1 MPRISVELA
10 AQLTSLWCVPAR
22 TFFDNILRFVAQ
34 GPEASPSAGGVSE
47 VASQLASHGTAAAA
61 VAAASVVRATRS
73 MSRRLSQAVSGA
85 HRLICHTGLWRQP
98 AHASNVPFRA
108 HYLLHNVHLPAKLHN
123 VRHQREYECRLP
135 TVTPAGA
142 VAASEQHEEPD
153 VQSLEVGRRGAAG
166 RRATRSRRAA

>member
-22 TFFDNILRFVAQ
+22 TFLDNILRFVAQ
-34 GPEASPSAGGVSE
+34 GPEASPSASGVSE
-47 VASQLASHGTAAAA
+47 VASQLASRGTAAAA
-61 VAAASVVRATRS
+61 VATVSVVHATRS

-85 HRLICHTGLWRQP
+85 QHFLCHTGLWRQF
-98 AHASNVPFRA
+98 ALASNGSFRA

-123 VRHQREYECRLP
+123 VRHQRRYKRPLP

-153 VQSLEVGRRGAAG
+153 VQSREVARWGTAG